1 MEAFNILDR
10 IQHRLYPLK
19 LSPDPL
25 TWTVFPAE
33 NCVFFLPEPLT
44 HLTNSPSSFVS
55 LAGSTLFI
63 YVLLLHSVTI
73 LHEIFVQDNKALK
86 KVRVETATFN
96 TDFGVPEA
104 WPIEFGPLNSNRERI
119 QAAALFWLPPSGKK
133 AACNI
138 PWEQCHYMH

>member
-73 LHEIFVQDNKALK
+73 LHEIFV
-86 KVRVETATFN
+86 
-96 TDFGVPEA
+96 
-104 WPIEFGPLNSNRERI
+104 
-119 QAAALFWLPPSGKK
+119 
-133 AACNI
+133 
-138 PWEQCHYMH
+138 